1 MTSDSLNA
9 SASITTAFPAAPAQ
23 NGNMVISCREDWM
36 SSHST
41 THEEEHRTSV
51 TVSDWSHHL
60 CTLRIIN

>member
-1 MTSDSLNA
+1 
-9 SASITTAFPAAPAQ
+9 
-23 NGNMVISCREDWM
+23 MVISCREDWM